1 MSFQGD
7 SGGPLVV
14 QGDDGKFVLAGVVSW
29 GIGCGKALLP
39 GLYARTS
46 EFTDWINR
54 FINEDNFQ
62 DMSFTLNT
70 REYTTLPE
78 PEF

>member
-1 MSFQGD
+1 M
-7 SGGPLVV
+7 VV

-29 GIGCGKALLP
+29 GIGCGKALHP
-39 GLYARTS
+39 GLYARVS

-70 REYTTLPE
+70 RDYSTFNPTTETLRIG
-78 PEF
+78 